1 MEQRKTIFIIMSALA
16 TMMMIGTLI
25 WILITHSGDT
35 QLLLVSASGLMCE
48 VLMALAVLFPQFNNG
63 YTLGREDGK
72 VRFVKKSKKLQP
84 DPRGYRYIG
93 YGLVLL
99 MMAVFFVL
107 MEIFIALKGEEG
119 APKAICLLL
128 PVMLVCLVATEVKIK
143 KDRDV

>member
-35 QLLLVSASGLMCE
+35 QLLLVSGSGLLCE

-99 MMAVFFVL
+99 LMAVFFVL

-119 APKAICLLL
+119 TPKAICLLL